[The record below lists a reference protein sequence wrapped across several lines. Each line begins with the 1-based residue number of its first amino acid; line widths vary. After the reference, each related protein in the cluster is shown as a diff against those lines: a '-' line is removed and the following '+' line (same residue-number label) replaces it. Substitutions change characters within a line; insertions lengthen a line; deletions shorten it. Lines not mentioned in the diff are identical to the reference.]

1 MKLAI
6 LHVGMLA
13 ILIGCSYPVILVGP
27 RPSEPSPPEI
37 EYWIKPGTTAEQ
49 RVQDSKGCGGTPLG
63 ANFNDQQIEAE
74 WQPSDGYG
82 GYDRYFSP
90 LYRLHDK
97 WERCM
102 LSKGYQYTG
111 QCFDNPVSNSS
122 PACGAP

>member
-1 MKLAI
+1 MRRATL
-6 LHVGMLA
+6 LVGLFA
-13 ILIGCSYPVILVGP
+13 ILIGCSYPVILVGS
-27 RPSEPSPPEI
+27 RPSEPGPPEI
-37 EYWIKPGTTAEQ
+37 EFWIKPDITAEQ
-49 RVQDSKGCGGTPLG
+49 RVQDSKDCGGTPLG

-82 GYDRYFSP
+82 GYDRYFFP

-102 LSKGYQYTG
+102 LGKGYQYTG

>member
-13 ILIGCSYPVILVGP
+13 ILVGCSHPVILVGP
-27 RPSEPSPPEI
+27 RPSEPGPPEI
-37 EYWIKPGTTAEQ
+37 EYWIKPETSAEQ
-49 RVQDSKGCGGTPLG
+49 RVQDSKECGGSTLG
-63 ANFNDQQIEAE
+63 ANFSDKQMEAE
-74 WQPSDGYG
+74 RQPGESIL
-82 GYDRYFSP
+82 S
-90 LYRLHDK
+90 LLKRLHHK

-111 QCFDNPVSNSS
+111 QCLDNSVSRSS